1 MNKTRVLFLCTG
13 NSCRSQMAEAIV
25 NANLGDRW
33 QAYSAGSK
41 PAGYVHPL
49 AIKALSEIGI
59 DHQGRTKSVEEFRN
73 QPFDVVITLCDQAD
87 DECPVWLGKG
97 VRLHKPF
104 PDPAKV
110 TGNETEKMVAFRAVR
125 DGIAKEIPEW
135 LAVI

>member
-1 MNKTRVLFLCTG
+1 
-13 NSCRSQMAEAIV
+13 MAEAIV